1 MKTPAFW
8 HIYFGRFEIL
18 FYHLRHIYYLM
29 RPISPAEMSTVDANC
44 EYFGLLPLQLMENA
58 GAALARQIRT
68 RAAGDKIVIV
78 AGRGNNAGDAFVAAR
93 HLGDLQVTVLLLG
106 RSRDIATE
114 EARRNWRILD
124 EMGFD
129 LREVRDPEDLDAL
142 SRYEI
147 VVDAVF
153 GTGVRGTIH
162 GIEASAIEAMNSCG
176 RTVISVDVPS
186 GMGTDKEVKPE
197 LTVTFHR
204 PKVGMSG
211 KVEVASIGI
220 PPAAEFLVGPGDLT
234 PVTFRSDQSHKGN
247 NGRVLVIGGGAYSG
261 APALSAMAALR
272 AGADIVTVATPS
284 AVSKTVAGFSPNLI
298 VRELSEERL
307 SSDDLEVLRELIPL
321 HDVVV
326 VGMGLG
332 RDPRTED
339 ALSRLVPLCENVVMD
354 ADALL
359 PGVPLKGVITPHEG
373 EFRRI
378 CPVLISPGNVPLDMV
393 KNVARDLEVTVLLK
407 GKTDLISD
415 GLVVRGNKT
424 GNPGM
429 TVGGTGDVL
438 AGITGAFYCR
448 TSALQAAVAAAF
460 VNGRAGDIACADKGF
475 GLTATDVIEQIPVAM
490 RR

>member
-1 MKTPAFW
+1 M
-8 HIYFGRFEIL
+8 
-18 FYHLRHIYYLM
+18 
-29 RPISPAEMSTVDANC
+29 DANC
-44 EYFGLLPLQLMENA
+44 EYFGLLPIQLMENA

-93 HLGDLQVTVLLLG
+93 HLGDLQVAVLLLG

-114 EARRNWRILD
+114 EARRNWKILD

-129 LREVRDPEDLDAL
+129 LREVRDPDDLDAL
-142 SRYEI
+142 SSYDI
-147 VVDAVF
+147 IVDAVF
-153 GTGVRGTIH
+153 GTGVRGTIR
-162 GIEASAIEAMNSCG
+162 GIEASAIEAMNSCK

-197 LTVTFHR
+197 FTVTFHR

-211 KVEVASIGI
+211 EVEVAGIGI

-298 VRELSEERL
+298 VKELSEDRL
-307 SSDDLEVLRELIPL
+307 SPGDLDVLKELIPL

-332 RDPRTED
+332 RDPRTGD
-339 ALSRLVPLCENVVMD
+339 ALSRLVPLYKKVVMD

-378 CPVLISPGNVPLDMV
+378 CPVPVLISPGKIPLDMV
-393 KNVARDLEVTVLLK
+393 KNVARDLEVTILLK

-438 AGITGAFYCR
+438 AGVTGAFYCR
-448 TSALQAAVAAAF
+448 TSAFQAAVAAAF
-460 VNGRAGDIACADKGF
+460 VNGRAGDIACAEKGF
-475 GLTATDVIEQIPVAM
+475 GLTATDVIEQIPAAM